1 MRPIRSGEVRLM
13 EIVWVGSFQGFMNF
27 LSNTPYPIK
36 FVVPVCASLGAFG
49 GLCEED
55 PKIANCLLQALT
67 RLLEGALFARI
78 IGGAD
83 MISVG
88 SVCVVGDIVV

>member
-1 MRPIRSGEVRLM
+1 MLRWARL
-13 EIVWVGSFQGFMNF
+13 E
-27 LSNTPYPIK
+27 
-36 FVVPVCASLGAFG
+36 A
-49 GLCEED
+49 LCEED

-67 RLLEGALFARI
+67 RLGEGVLFARL

-83 MISVG
+83 VISVG